1 MVLDPLGYLETQR
14 LVMGAKA
21 VLTDSGGLQK
31 EAFFHRTPCITLR
44 NETEWIETLQ
54 GGYNRLAGARRLAI
68 LRHTKMAIIAP
79 PKSAP
84 RFPWL
89 HGGSAVNILES
100 ILKKQKGKG

>member
-1 MVLDPLGYLETQR
+1 

-31 EAFFHRTPCITLR
+31 EAFFHQTPCITLR
-44 NETEWIETLQ
+44 NETEWIETLE
-54 GGYNRLAGARRLAI
+54 GGHNRLAGACRSAI
-68 LRHTKMAIIAP
+68 LRHSKLASIGP
-79 PKSAP
+79 PKPAP

-89 HGGSAVNILES
+89 REGSAFNILES